1 MFVIV
6 ATTYFTEGVKAE
18 ALENIRDVDVKKL
31 MWKNNIMRFEVLE
44 TLILDNNLQF
54 DNKRFCKYCNDLGIK
69 NRYLCLK
76 YLQRNG
82 QAEATNKTI
91 INGLKKKLEGVKGKW
106 AEELPNVGLLHHA
119 QKIYR
124 RNPFFP

>member
-44 TLILDNNLQF
+44 TLILDNNL
-54 DNKRFCKYCNDLGIK
+54 
-69 NRYLCLK
+69 
-76 YLQRNG
+76 
-82 QAEATNKTI
+82 
-91 INGLKKKLEGVKGKW
+91 
-106 AEELPNVGLLHHA
+106 
-119 QKIYR
+119 
-124 RNPFFP
+124 